1 MTAQKFTGKGYIKLV
16 DQSVATNHFY
26 KMTISKYPQD
36 TVYLYGT
43 NRDLS
48 GLNQKCLESF
58 TPIDFVPAEEL
69 YIQKIEESCSPY
81 VYTDDMDLWVY
92 FSLSDASYVL
102 LPDNPDVTEMP
113 TGLTS
118 YELSKINPTHFP
130 LGGGGTPALT
140 PAVSIADSSAS
151 VTVSTTPA
159 TTYMQFQ
166 NKIWSQ
172 NDTDSFSFT
181 GGEFTFLKD
190 GVYQLEVIANTNKI
204 GTGFIEGSLACF
216 AEINGTVPKNGSL
229 KIQIN
234 SGGTIGA
241 SFIGKLPFTAG
252 DVLKIYFVDAGS
264 GALTATTTAEHDSFI
279 LQVNKV

>member
-1 MTAQKFTGKGYIKLV
+1 MTAQKFTGKGFIKLV
-16 DQSVATNHFY
+16 DQSAATNKFY

-43 NRDLS
+43 NQDLS
-48 GLNQKCLESF
+48 SYKDLSDLNRNVE
-58 TPIDFVPAEEL
+58 PAEEL
-69 YIQKIEESCSPY
+69 YIQKIQDSCSPY

-92 FSLSDASYVL
+92 FTLDDASYVL

-118 YELSKINPTHFP
+118 YELSKINPIHFP
-130 LGGGGTPALT
+130 LGGGGTPAPT

-151 VTVSTTPA
+151 VTVSTAPA

-172 NDTDSFSFT
+172 NDTDSFSFS

-190 GVYQLEVIANTNKI
+190 GIYQLEVIANTDKS
-204 GTGFIEGSLACF
+204 GTGFIEGSLGCF
-216 AEINGTVPKNGSL
+216 TEINGVVPKNGSL

-234 SGGTIGA
+234 AGGTIGA
-241 SFIGKLPFTAG
+241 SFTGKLPFTAG
-252 DVLKIYFVDAGS
+252 DVLKIYFIDAGS

>member
-26 KMTISKYPQD
+26 KMTISKHPQD

-48 GLNQKCLESF
+48 SYKDLFDLDRNVE
-58 TPIDFVPAEEL
+58 PAEEL
-69 YIQKIEESCSPY
+69 YIQKIQDSCSPY

-92 FSLSDASYVL
+92 FALSDASYVL

-118 YELSKINPTHFP
+118 YELSKINPIHFP
-130 LGGGGTPALT
+130 LSGGETPALT

-151 VTVSTTPA
+151 VTVSTAPA

-190 GVYQLEVIANTNKI
+190 GVYQLEVIANTDKS
-204 GTGFIEGSLACF
+204 GTGFIEGSLSCF
-216 AEINGTVPKNGSL
+216 AEINGVVPKNGSL
-229 KIQIN
+229 KIQI
-234 SGGTIGA
+234 SAGGTIGA

>member
-16 DQSVATNHFY
+16 DQSVAINHFY

-48 GLNQKCLESF
+48 SYKDLSDLDRNVE
-58 TPIDFVPAEEL
+58 PAEEL
-69 YIQKIEESCSPY
+69 YIQKIQDSCSPY

-92 FSLSDASYVL
+92 FALSDASYVL
-102 LPDNPDVTEMP
+102 LPDNPNVTEMP

-118 YELSKINPTHFP
+118 YELSKINPIHFP
-130 LGGGGTPALT
+130 LGGGTPALT

-229 KIQIN
+229 KMQIN

-264 GALTATTTAEHDSFI
+264 GVLTASTTAEHDSFI